1 MWIGLTIS
9 IAKYYGLTKTFYL
22 CRTDNIQ
29 TMSTKRYI
37 SFILTCFFASS
48 VMAKAPAFTEKDF
61 VNHPPRIIR
70 TCCAFGTDLK
80 VSVVPFYRYTM
91 LTSVQEL
98 GNHHYL
104 GNKSENNGILYT
116 KRGGF
121 IDFGH
126 LRDII
131 DWTAYLYN
139 LEKKSQQEGRISLH
153 LGFEAGVKSLVM
165 KIPATEKEEDLLT
178 IAGRIAYDL
187 SIWHEITS
195 WFGAS
200 AVPLVS
206 EKFSSFSLEDAY
218 SNLLGSKIAAEAIK
232 SDLPF
237 EEAVTQI
244 IKRTLTELE
253 AVPTRQES
261 FQAMEDVRD
270 IWWTRKK
277 HLPSNKVMLQRQL
290 GVYSTLSPLLVPGW
304 ESKTGSPL
312 RLSVQETT
320 LDGIP
325 LSEFYTLMIDKNNK
339 IPVRRIFP
347 DRQNRTVTQNDFS
360 SIIAYIA
367 IGMQRSHIL
376 FLI

>member
-1 MWIGLTIS
+1 ML
-9 IAKYYGLTKTFYL
+9 L
-22 CRTDNIQ
+22 
-29 TMSTKRYI
+29 KRYI
-37 SFILTCFFASS
+37 VLLLTCCFASS
-48 VMAKAPAFTEKDF
+48 LSAKAPVFSAKDY

-80 VSVVPFYRYTM
+80 VSIVPFYRYTM
-91 LTSVQEL
+91 LTSVNEL
-98 GNHHYL
+98 GTHHYL
-104 GNKSENNGILYT
+104 GSKTENNGILYT

-139 LEKKSQQEGRISLH
+139 LEKKSQAEGRIALH

-178 IAGRIAYDL
+178 IAGRMAYDL

-206 EKFSSFSLEDAY
+206 EKFSSFSVEDAY

-232 SDLPF
+232 SELPY
-237 EEAVTQI
+237 EQAVTEI
-244 IKRTLTELE
+244 IKKTLVELE
-253 AVPTRQES
+253 AVQTREES
-261 FQAMEDVRD
+261 YQAMEDVRE

-277 HLPSNKVMLQRQL
+277 HLPNNKVMIQRQL
-290 GVYSTLSPLLVPGW
+290 GVYSTLSPMLVPGK
-304 ESKTGSPL
+304 ESKTASPL
-312 RLSVQETT
+312 SIPVPIATQ
-320 LDGIP
+320 DGVP
-325 LSEFYTLMIDKNNK
+325 LSEFYTLIIDKNNK
-339 IPVRRIFP
+339 IPVKRIFP
-347 DRQNRTVTQNDFS
+347 DRKNRTVTQNDFTN
-360 SIIAYIA
+360 IIAYIA
-367 IGMQRSHIL
+367 IGMQKSHIL

>member
-1 MWIGLTIS
+1 M
-9 IAKYYGLTKTFYL
+9 
-22 CRTDNIQ
+22 
-29 TMSTKRYI
+29 
-37 SFILTCFFASS
+37 LTCCFASS
-48 VMAKAPAFTEKDF
+48 LSAKAPVFSAKDY

-80 VSVVPFYRYTM
+80 VSIVPFYRYTM
-91 LTSVQEL
+91 LTSVNEL
-98 GNHHYL
+98 GTHHYL
-104 GNKSENNGILYT
+104 GSKTENNGILYT

-139 LEKKSQQEGRISLH
+139 LEKKSQAEGRIALH

-178 IAGRIAYDL
+178 IAGRMAYDL

-206 EKFSSFSLEDAY
+206 EKFSSFSVEDAY

-232 SDLPF
+232 SELPY
-237 EEAVTQI
+237 EQAVTEI
-244 IKRTLTELE
+244 IKKTLVELE
-253 AVPTRQES
+253 AVQTREES
-261 FQAMEDVRD
+261 YQAMEDVRE

-277 HLPSNKVMLQRQL
+277 HLPNNKVMIQRQL
-290 GVYSTLSPLLVPGW
+290 GVYSTLSPMLVPGK
-304 ESKTGSPL
+304 ESKTASPL
-312 RLSVQETT
+312 SIPVPIATQ
-320 LDGIP
+320 DGVP
-325 LSEFYTLMIDKNNK
+325 LSEFYTLIIDKNNK
-339 IPVRRIFP
+339 IPVKRIFP
-347 DRQNRTVTQNDFS
+347 DRKNRTVTQNDFTN
-360 SIIAYIA
+360 IIAYIA
-367 IGMQRSHIL
+367 IGMQKSHIL

>member
-1 MWIGLTIS
+1 
-9 IAKYYGLTKTFYL
+9 
-22 CRTDNIQ
+22 
-29 TMSTKRYI
+29 
-37 SFILTCFFASS
+37 
-48 VMAKAPAFTEKDF
+48 MAKAPAFTEKDF

>member
-1 MWIGLTIS
+1 MLNKRTIAIF
-9 IAKYYGLTKTFYL
+9 IACCF
-22 CRTDNIQ
+22 I
-29 TMSTKRYI
+29 STL
-37 SFILTCFFASS
+37 S
-48 VMAKAPAFTEKDF
+48 AKAPVFTEKDYL
-61 VNHPPRIIR
+61 NHPPRIIR

-80 VSVVPFYRYTM
+80 VSIMPFYRYTM
-91 LTSVQEL
+91 LTGVNEL
-98 GNHHYL
+98 GTHHYL
-104 GNKSENNGILYT
+104 GSKSEKNGILYT

-139 LEKKSQQEGRISLH
+139 TEKKSQAEGQISLH
-153 LGFEAGVKSLVM
+153 LGFEAGVKSLVI
-165 KIPATEKEEDLLT
+165 KIPASEKDENLLT
-178 IAGRIAYDL
+178 IAGRMAYDL

-206 EKFSSFSLEDAY
+206 EKFSSFSVEDAY
-218 SNLLGSKIAAEAIK
+218 SNLLGSRIAVEAIK

-237 EEAVTQI
+237 EQAVTEI

-253 AVPTRQES
+253 AVPTMQDS
-261 FQAMEDVRD
+261 YQAMEDVRE

-277 HLPSNKVMLQRQL
+277 HLPNNKVMIQRQL
-290 GVYSTLSPLLVPGW
+290 GVYTALSPMLVPGW
-304 ESKTGSPL
+304 ESKTGTPL
-312 RLSVQETT
+312 KMEVPEMTN
-320 LDGIP
+320 DGIP
-325 LSEFYTLMIDKNNK
+325 LSEFYTLIINKNNK
-339 IPVRRIFP
+339 IPVKRIFP
-347 DRQNRTVTQNDFS
+347 DRQNRTVTQNDFTR
-360 SIIAYIA
+360 IIAYIA